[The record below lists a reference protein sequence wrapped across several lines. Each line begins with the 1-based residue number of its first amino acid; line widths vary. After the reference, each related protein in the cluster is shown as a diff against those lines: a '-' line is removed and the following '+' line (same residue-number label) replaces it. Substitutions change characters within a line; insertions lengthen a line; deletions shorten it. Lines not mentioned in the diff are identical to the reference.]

1 VVDYNSPVAMPLSIT
16 RAHGDAPAATSQ
28 LRSAATWMLAVLG
41 ALSMF
46 DFGLPDSRP
55 SRPFGML
62 VGIVCLGVHGVE
74 GRQRRLTSA
83 HFLAFV
89 VVIVL
94 CISTTWATT
103 ADATTAA
110 FSAIQLLALFLLAF
124 EFLDSRAAWNRV
136 AAGLALG
143 GSALTLMVLRQFL
156 TGATVN
162 GGRYTG
168 FSKGDP
174 NDVAWGIAIGA
185 TLVAHFA
192 FETRSVWVRWGAG
205 ALAAL
210 SVPATIITGSRSG
223 VIVLMLGLFLVPWRL
238 TGAGPR
244 ARARFELL
252 FVIGLVGVS
261 AMIPSDADFRG
272 VDRVLAVRGG
282 EGEGSVS
289 LRAELLA
296 ESFRVIGDAPLK
308 GVGVGGGEAV
318 MKERLGED
326 FSVHNSFASVAMQA
340 GLIAG
345 GAWLLLWFLIARTA
359 WRAEG
364 SLRPVLVAMTVLT
377 IAELMFRHA
386 EYQKP
391 LWLIAALVLATADF
405 GPDRALRPMARP
417 VGQSLA
423 LANSGGAG
431 R

>member
-1 VVDYNSPVAMPLSIT
+1 MPLTIS
-16 RAHGDAPAATSQ
+16 RAHADASAGVSQ
-28 LRSAATWMLAVLG
+28 LRTAVTWMLGVLG

-55 SRPFGML
+55 SRPFGIL
-62 VGIVCLGVHGVE
+62 LAVVALGVLGVE
-74 GRQRRLTSA
+74 GRHRRLTSA

-89 VVIVL
+89 VVITL
-94 CISTTWATT
+94 CLSLTWATSV
-103 ADATTAA
+103 DSPTAA

-143 GSALTLMVLRQFL
+143 GGALTLMVLRQFL
-156 TGATVN
+156 SGATVN

-185 TLVAHFA
+185 TLLAHFA

-205 ALAAL
+205 ALVAL
-210 SVPATIITGSRSG
+210 SVPAAIITGSRSG
-223 VIVLMLGLFLVPWRL
+223 VIVLMVGLVLVPWRL
-238 TGAGPR
+238 SGSGPR
-244 ARARFELL
+244 ARARFALV
-252 FVIGLVGVS
+252 FVIALVGVA

-272 VDRVLAVRGG
+272 VDRVLAGTGG
-282 EGEGSVS
+282 EGEGSVD
-289 LRAELLA
+289 LRAELLS

-308 GVGVGGGEAV
+308 GVGVGGGEDV
-318 MKERLGED
+318 MRDRLGVD

-345 GAWLLLWFLIARTA
+345 GAWVLFWFLIARAA
-359 WRAEG
+359 WRTEG
-364 SLRPVLVAMTVLT
+364 SLRPVMVALTMLT
-377 IAELMFRHA
+377 IAELLFRHA

-391 LWLIAALVLATADF
+391 LWLIAALVMAADY
-405 GPDRALRPMARP
+405 GSDRALRPMAQP
-417 VGQSLA
+417 ADQSLA
-423 LANSGGAG
+423 LFDAGGA
-431 R
+431 RR